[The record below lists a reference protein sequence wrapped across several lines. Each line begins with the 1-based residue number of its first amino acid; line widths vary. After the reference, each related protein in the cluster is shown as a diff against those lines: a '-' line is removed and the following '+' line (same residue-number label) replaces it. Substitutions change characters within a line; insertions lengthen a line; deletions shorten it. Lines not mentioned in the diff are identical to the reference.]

1 MNKVFA
7 AVAVSLLAGCVA
19 MSDATSAEKEPQK
32 PTNGTETSAVKS
44 AGEASAAAAEPV
56 AVTPAKVSDDGV
68 RSIELPAVAVDLP
81 DAPGK
86 NLIAANCMICHSPQY
101 ILMQP
106 NLPRK
111 TWEASVDKMRKTFGA
126 PVPENL
132 VPEIVDYLVAIRGV
146 QEK

>member
-32 PTNGTETSAVKS
+32 PA
-44 AGEASAAAAEPV
+44 AGAEAAGGAGSTPSTADAV
-56 AVTPAKVSDDGV
+56 AVTTAKVSEDGV
-68 RSIELPAVAVDLP
+68 RSIELPAVAIDLP